1 MRVIG
6 SNCVD
11 VSSRGWEYNDA
22 EGREATR
29 GADGG

>member
-1 MRVIG
+1 MRVIR

-11 VSSRGWEYNDA
+11 VSSRGRERNDV

-29 GADGG
+29 GAD